1 MCGIAG
7 YVDFKTGSDEGTLAA
22 MEAALTHRGPDEGN
36 IRRLGPC
43 GLVHRRLKI
52 IDLSPAAA
60 QPMTNEDGRLWI
72 IFNGEIYNFPSL
84 REELLRLG
92 HRFRSRS
99 DTEVLLHGYESWG
112 DELFMR
118 LRGMFALAIWDCAT
132 GQLLLARD
140 RLGKKPLFYSVE
152 PHRLVFGSELS
163 VFRCV
168 PDLRL
173 SISKSTFREY
183 LEYGYVHSPNTVLR
197 EVQRLPAGHF
207 AVWSQR
213 GLEVHRYWSLPT
225 QPPALR
231 NHGNSADAANALEAG
246 LREAVASR
254 LISDVPLGCFLS
266 GGTDS
271 SLVAALAQESLG
283 SKLKTYTVGFESS
296 TMNEAGHAAN
306 VARYLGT
313 DHHELRVNPST
324 VLGEFESILARASEP
339 LADDSFVPTFLISR
353 ETRRYVTV
361 ALCGD
366 GGDELFA
373 GYAKYRQF
381 RFARVV
387 RRWLPAPWPT
397 LANLPLGDHFRK
409 RAEAMAVKSPL
420 ELARWLSSLWK
431 RQELGNLLAQPLQS
445 EPKPDL
451 FEQQWKLRNDFC
463 EIERW
468 MLTDMETYLEGDI
481 LQKVDRASMA
491 VALETRSPF
500 LDHQFVEQTLRWHC
514 HANVKSGGKH
524 ILRQMLAKRLPRAL
538 FERPK
543 QGFGMPIELWYRE
556 PLREM
561 LLRYTDPKRIR
572 QRGLLNETTVTG
584 TVHQHLSGR
593 RNFARKLHSIV
604 AFEIWAEQFFG
615 KDCALA

>member
-296 TMNEAGHAAN
+296 
-306 VARYLGT
+306 
-313 DHHELRVNPST
+313 
-324 VLGEFESILARASEP
+324 
-339 LADDSFVPTFLISR
+339 
-353 ETRRYVTV
+353 
-361 ALCGD
+361 
-366 GGDELFA
+366 
-373 GYAKYRQF
+373 
-381 RFARVV
+381 
-387 RRWLPAPWPT
+387 
-397 LANLPLGDHFRK
+397 
-409 RAEAMAVKSPL
+409 
-420 ELARWLSSLWK
+420 
-431 RQELGNLLAQPLQS
+431 
-445 EPKPDL
+445 
-451 FEQQWKLRNDFC
+451 
-463 EIERW
+463 
-468 MLTDMETYLEGDI
+468 
-481 LQKVDRASMA
+481 
-491 VALETRSPF
+491 
-500 LDHQFVEQTLRWHC
+500 
-514 HANVKSGGKH
+514 
-524 ILRQMLAKRLPRAL
+524 
-538 FERPK
+538 
-543 QGFGMPIELWYRE
+543 
-556 PLREM
+556 
-561 LLRYTDPKRIR
+561 
-572 QRGLLNETTVTG
+572 
-584 TVHQHLSGR
+584 
-593 RNFARKLHSIV
+593 
-604 AFEIWAEQFFG
+604 
-615 KDCALA
+615 